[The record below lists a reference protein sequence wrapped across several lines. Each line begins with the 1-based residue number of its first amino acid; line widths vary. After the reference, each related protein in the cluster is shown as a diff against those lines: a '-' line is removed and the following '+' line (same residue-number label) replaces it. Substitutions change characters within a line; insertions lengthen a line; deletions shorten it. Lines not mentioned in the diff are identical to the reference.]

1 MTKNKFSAM
10 NEFPIMDPK
19 QGIPLFYPH
28 IPARAKQYVN
38 DVLSSRWIGQGPKVD
53 CFEKKFADAF
63 VQSGHCVALNSGT
76 SALHLAYIL
85 SGAGPNTEIIC
96 PVFTCTATNIPIL
109 YQEATPVFVDISA
122 SSLNMNLSEIEN
134 FINPQ
139 TVAISVVDYGGL
151 PNNYKVLREICD
163 RYKLKLIVDCAH
175 ALDTKFDGNHV
186 TTFAD
191 YVIYSFQAI
200 KTMTTGDG
208 GLLVVSSQ
216 KNYEKALRLRWFGI
230 DRSEKQKG
238 VWDNDIIEIGY
249 KYQMTD
255 ISAAIGLASLEEIDE
270 VLLKRRILY
279 ETYLEELGKLSEFLL
294 EKPLQATSFTP
305 WLVTLN
311 TNGMREGL
319 MKYLRNSNIESGQV
333 HYRNDR
339 YSIFKKFAKGPYIN
353 MDKIED
359 DYLVLPLHTK
369 LSVKDVKKICF
380 TVNEYLA

>member
-1 MTKNKFSAM
+1 MTKNKFTAM

-19 QGIPLFYPH
+19 QGITLFYPH
-28 IPARAKQYVN
+28 IPAKAKQYVN

-53 CFEKKFADAF
+53 RFEKKFSDSF

-109 YQEATPVFVDISA
+109 YQEATPVFVDISEG
-122 SSLNMNLSEIEN
+122 SLNMNLSEIEK
-134 FINPQ
+134 FINSR

-151 PNNYKVLREICD
+151 PNNYKILREICD

-216 KNYEKALRLRWFGI
+216 KSYEKALRLRWFGI

-294 EKPLQATSFTP
+294 EKPLQTTSFTP